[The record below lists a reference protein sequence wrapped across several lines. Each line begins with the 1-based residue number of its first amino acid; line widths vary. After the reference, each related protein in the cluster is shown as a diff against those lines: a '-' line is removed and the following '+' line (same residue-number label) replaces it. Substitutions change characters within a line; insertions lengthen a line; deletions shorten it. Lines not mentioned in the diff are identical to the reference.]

1 MTRSKAV
8 IVVTVLAVVF
18 AGIAAWSIF
27 SYFTIARAHGA
38 AVSQVALSWEVS
50 FHGETVVAI
59 PGASRPT
66 QAEQAAAAADLVLSP
81 REMARIDELSRPG

>member
-1 MTRSKAV
+1 MMGRLGRGTLERTRPLV
-8 IVVTVLAVVF
+8 EELR
-18 AGIAAWSIF
+18 
-27 SYFTIARAHGA
+27 TIARAHGA